1 MSNSVVSLTGNSPK
15 IPAKNPY
22 HLLTVSA
29 KSPTALKTLAQ
40 RYQTFFKN
48 NPSLSPANVCF
59 TTNAKRSHF
68 DYRLGCI
75 AESLPQME
83 EQLQGFLDSSEAQG
97 VITGK
102 VPLQG
107 NQEKIVFLCTGQGS
121 QYVGMGRDL
130 YQTQPLF
137 RQILD
142 QCDEIL
148 RPHLLSPLLSI
159 LYPKGS
165 ESPELDQTA
174 YTQPA
179 LFALE
184 YALAKLW
191 ESWGIVPDA
200 VMGHSVGEYVAAC
213 LAGVFS
219 LEEGLNLIA
228 QRGRLLQSLPRNG
241 MMAAVFASEQQISP
255 LLEDQGSQVSLATIN
270 GPKNV
275 VISGLKESVQAI
287 LSILDKQGI
296 QHRPLQ
302 VSHAFHSALTEPI
315 LAPFEEVAR
324 SITYQPPRLTLISNV
339 TGAAIESEEI
349 MDAAYWCRHLRG
361 SVRFA
366 DGMNTLDQTGYR
378 TFIEVGP
385 SSTLLRMGQRCI
397 PQTTATWLPSLKR
410 GQCDWYPLLDS
421 LANLYVQGFDIDWSM
436 IYQDTKYSPV
446 RLPNYPF
453 ERQRFALKK
462 TTSIDHS
469 ARSEP
474 AKPIPVVTQEDSNL
488 FYEWQWHSETLP
500 NLDTLP
506 SGEIIIF
513 GDRQIIGSHL
523 EEILLKQAYTV
534 SWVKPG
540 ENFQQNSHE
549 FTLNS
554 SSAQDYE
561 KLLTTLTSQG
571 RSIVGIIHLWNA
583 HHREELSL
591 NNPDLTQNILTET
604 TYSILLLGQAI
615 LKELPN
621 QPIRLLLGSYGAYVT
636 TDNEML
642 QGVHQCL
649 GATLTQV
656 LGQENP
662 TIQTKV
668 VDILADAQ
676 SCPSL
681 AQALINELQTEPTR
695 EGIVALRNGQRLIR
709 TLEPIT
715 GLKEAGVERQEAG
728 GRLEGEEGDT
738 YLITGGTS
746 AVARELAKGM
756 LQKARLNLVLT
767 GRQPLPPREEWHQY
781 QDQDHSISSRIRCI
795 QELEELGA
803 TVMYAGVDVTDAPNM
818 QKLMTTIKER
828 FGQLDG
834 VIHAAGTQDEIT
846 FKLKQKRPDTIAQV
860 FAPKVQGTLI
870 LDKITRGESLKFFV
884 LISSATASKQDWSI
898 NLGDYAAANAFLD
911 YYAIYR
917 SQQQA
922 PGRSLALNFSL
933 WQDLGM
939 TNIGGET
946 LVLMA
951 KAKGLN
957 PLQPKQAVH
966 TFLEALSE
974 SSPTVLHIID
984 LIKTNG
990 SDTTPITE
998 AFGLDKQG
1006 KINKAYGEHGAS
1018 QTQPVVKPQGEIA
1031 QLVSE
1036 QDIAAPINL
1045 KTLLQEILSQHLTI
1059 PPERLEGHL
1068 TFTELGLDS
1077 LIGIEVIKQLNQAL
1091 DIQLSPTI
1099 LFECQS
1105 PDDLIDYL
1113 EKRYNPSTS
1122 TDRVATPSVPSQNTS
1137 VATQEQ
1143 TVSLKQENRE
1153 KPSSVDDIAI
1163 IGMACTVPGAKNLT
1177 EFWNLLKEGRS
1188 AITDVPSER
1197 WLPQD
1202 YFDETGKA
1210 SYATYCKQGGFIKHP
1225 FDFDPMFFGISPRE
1239 ATIMDPQQRLFLEMA
1254 WQALQQAGYGG
1265 NHRPKDIGVFVG
1277 CGQNNYVEHFINYQ
1291 SYGAL
1296 CRRLDNS
1303 ALFKQLSET
1312 TRQSILKTLC
1322 DVLKPSEI
1330 SSETAAGNELN
1341 QLAARVSHCLDL
1353 KGPSL
1358 ALGTACSSS
1367 LVALHLACESLRSGQ
1382 SSMSI
1387 VGGVNLNLSPTP
1399 LTFLCRVQALSPTAT
1414 CYPFDSRANG
1424 MVIGEGASALILKPL
1439 SAAIADG
1446 DYIHAIIKG
1455 SAVNN
1460 DGHSQGITA
1469 PNPQGQAEAI
1479 YQAYAQ
1485 FGIDP
1490 NTISHIE
1497 AHGTGTLLGD
1507 PIEIEGM
1514 TQAFRRFTKGS
1525 QFCSVGSIKSSIG
1538 HALSASGV
1546 ISLIKV
1552 VLSMQK
1558 GMIPPTLGY
1567 KTPNPNINFAQTP
1580 FYVVGENGQPWTR
1593 GDEPLRAGINGFGFG
1608 GTNAHIVLEQAPVL
1622 TAKRPDRNSSIPHLF
1637 RLTARN
1643 QKVLQKVAQQ
1653 LYDHIEAHQDQDPA
1667 EIGFTLNNAQRE
1679 SSCKVAF
1686 VAENRQELL
1695 DHLQAIKDN
1704 SNRPNIVQGRINPKR
1719 KTMLSLFLDGSS
1731 HLTPQAV
1738 KSVGQRFR
1746 SFQSAYQSCQ
1756 KTWSEFVLVN
1766 NGQPES
1772 TLTGKA
1778 YGFAVQYALG
1788 QWLMSLDLQ
1797 PSFLLTQD
1805 IGILVGA
1812 CLSGRLSLKEAMAAI
1827 ARLQGEKLVLPL
1839 QGSQGEN
1846 QDAHWRCPL
1855 ITPNGIFTQNNLLSS
1870 LQLSTLVQSN
1880 GVLNSQLCQEKIT
1893 QNGVCLYL
1901 GSELKIKEK
1910 MGLDTHDSTWI
1921 SPNSQNFQVKGLL
1934 EIMTQLYVVG
1944 VHFNT
1949 NSLFPQHTHRVPLPT
1964 YPFEHKPYQVA
1975 ITEVDVTE
1983 SDMTSLVSSKSSHSM
1998 VESELMLGMSQEL
2011 LPIAD
2016 TPKLSSKQRESSY
2029 LVLAKELENLS

>member
-1 MSNSVVSLTGNSPK
+1 MTNSVVSLTGNAPK
-15 IPAKNPY
+15 TPAKSPY

-29 KSPTALKTLAQ
+29 KSSTALKTLAQ
-40 RYQTFFKN
+40 RYQTFLTS
-48 NPSLSPANVCF
+48 NPSLSLADICF
-59 TTNAKRSHF
+59 SANAKRSHF
-68 DYRLGCI
+68 DYRLSCI
-75 AESLPQME
+75 AESLPEME
-83 EQLQGFLDSSEAQG
+83 AQLQGFLASTQGQG
-97 VITGK
+97 VITGQ

-107 NQEKIVFLCTGQGS
+107 NQEKIVFLFTGQGS
-121 QYVGMGRDL
+121 QYIGMGRDL
-130 YQTQPLF
+130 YETQPLF

-148 RPHLLSPLLSI
+148 RPHLISPLLSI
-159 LYPKGS
+159 LYPDGS
-165 ESPELDQTA
+165 ESSELDQTA

-213 LAGVFS
+213 LAEVFT
-219 LEEGLNLIA
+219 LEEGLTLIA
-228 QRGRLLQSLPRNG
+228 QRGHLLQSLPRNG
-241 MMAAVFASEQQISP
+241 MMAAVFASEEQIAP
-255 LLEDQGSQVSLATIN
+255 ILEEQADQVSLATIN
-270 GPKNV
+270 GPTNV
-275 VISGLKESVQAI
+275 VISGLKESVQEI
-287 LSILDKQGI
+287 LSILQKQGI

-302 VSHAFHSALTEPI
+302 VSHAFHSVLTEPI

-324 SITYQPPRLTLISNV
+324 SIKYQSPSITLISNV
-339 TGAAIESEEI
+339 TGEAIEPGQI
-349 MDAAYWCRHLRG
+349 MDATYWCQHLRG
-361 SVRFA
+361 AVRFA
-366 DGMNTLDQTGYR
+366 DGMNTLYQAGYR
-378 TFIEVGP
+378 TFMEVGP
-385 SSTLLRMGQRCI
+385 SSTLLRMGQRCV

-421 LANLYVQGFDIDWSM
+421 LANLYVQGFDIDWSL
-436 IYQDTKYSPV
+436 IYQDAQCSQV
-446 RLPNYPF
+446 CLPNYPF
-453 ERQRFALKK
+453 ERQQFSLKK
-462 TTSIDHS
+462 TNPMDDSPK
-469 ARSEP
+469 P
-474 AKPIPVVTQEDSNL
+474 AKPIPTATEEDSDCDL
-488 FYEWQWHSETLP
+488 FYQWQWHLETLP

-506 SGEIIIF
+506 SGTIIIF
-513 GDRQIIGSHL
+513 GDRQIISSDL
-523 EEILLKQAYTV
+523 EEILLKQTYTV

-540 ENFQQNSHE
+540 KNFKQNSNE
-549 FTLNS
+549 FTINS
-554 SSAQDYE
+554 SAAQDYE
-561 KLLTTLTSQG
+561 KLIATITSQG
-571 RSIVGIIHLWNA
+571 RSVVGIIHLWNA
-583 HHREELSL
+583 HHQEELSL
-591 NNPDLTQNILTET
+591 NNPELTQNILAKTA
-604 TYSILLLGQAI
+604 YSVLLLGQAI
-615 LKELPN
+615 LKQLPN
-621 QPIRLLLGSYGAYVT
+621 QSIRLLLGTYGAYAT
-636 TDNEML
+636 TNNDIL

-662 TIQTKV
+662 TIKTKV
-668 VDILADAQ
+668 VDILPDVQ
-676 SCPSL
+676 CSPSL
-681 AQALINELQTEPTR
+681 AQALINELQTEPTG
-695 EGIVALRNGQRLIR
+695 EAIVALRDGQRLIR
-709 TLEPIT
+709 TLEPIKQ
-715 GLKEAGVERQEAG
+715 LNPLPAKESIEQ
-728 GRLEGEEGDT
+728 GDT

-746 AVARELAKGM
+746 AVATELAKGM
-756 LQKARLNLVLT
+756 LQKARLNLVLI
-767 GRQPLPPREEWHQY
+767 GRQPLPPREEWEKY
-781 QDQDHSISSRIRCI
+781 LDEDNSLSSRIRCI
-795 QELEELGA
+795 QELEQLGA
-803 TVMYAGVDVTDAPNM
+803 TVMYAGVDVTDVPSM
-818 QKLMTTIKER
+818 QRLMTTIKER
-828 FGQLDG
+828 FGHLDG

-974 SSPTVLHIID
+974 SSPTVLHLID

-990 SDTTPITE
+990 SHPNQITE
-998 AFGLDKQG
+998 AFT
-1006 KINKAYGEHGAS
+1006 NYGAS
-1018 QTQPVVKPQGEIA
+1018 QTQPVVKPQGEIS
-1031 QLVSE
+1031 QLVSD
-1036 QDIAAPINL
+1036 QHIPAPINH
-1045 KTLLQEILSQHLTI
+1045 KSLLQEILSQHLTI

-1091 DIQLSPTI
+1091 NIQLSPTI

-1113 EKRYNPSTS
+1113 EKRYSHPSS
-1122 TDRVATPSVPSQNTS
+1122 IDKVATAYVPSQNTQTLCS
-1137 VATQEQ
+1137 AK
-1143 TVSLKQENRE
+1143 TVSFEQENRK

-1163 IGMACTVPGAKNLT
+1163 IGMACIVPGAKNLR

-1210 SYATYCKQGGFIKHP
+1210 GYATYCKQGGFIDHP

-1265 NHRPKDIGVFVG
+1265 NHRPKDVGVFVG
-1277 CGQNNYVEHFINYQ
+1277 CGQNNYVEHFVNYQ

-1303 ALFKQLSET
+1303 AWFKQLPDT
-1312 TRQSILKTLC
+1312 TRQSIIKTIC
-1322 DVLKPSEI
+1322 DVLKPGEI

-1399 LTFLCRVQALSPTAT
+1399 LTFLSRVQALSPTAT

-1424 MVIGEGASALILKPL
+1424 MVIGEGAGALILKPL

-1446 DYIHAIIKG
+1446 DYIHAVIKG

-1514 TQAFRRFTKGS
+1514 TQAFRRFTQGS
-1525 QFCSVGSIKSSIG
+1525 QFCTVGSIKSSIG

-1558 GMIPPTLGY
+1558 GMIPGTLGY

-1580 FYVVGENGQPWTR
+1580 FYVVGESGKSWTQ

-1608 GTNAHIVLEQAPVL
+1608 GTNAHIVLEQAPIL
-1622 TAKRPDRNSSIPHLF
+1622 TAKRPDTNSSSPHLF

-1653 LYDHIEAHQDQDPA
+1653 LYDHIQDNQNQDLA

-1679 SSCKVAF
+1679 SSCKAAF

-1695 DHLQAIKDN
+1695 GHLQAIKTN
-1704 SNRPNIVQGRINPKR
+1704 SNLSNIAQGRINPKR
-1719 KTMLSLFLDGSS
+1719 KTMLSLLLDGSS
-1731 HLTPQAV
+1731 CLMPQAV
-1738 KSVGQRFR
+1738 KSVAQRFP
-1746 SFQSAYQSCQ
+1746 SFQTAYQHCQ
-1756 KTWSEFVLVN
+1756 KTWKEFVLN
-1766 NGQPES
+1766 SNGQSEP

-1778 YGFAVQYALG
+1778 HGFAVQYALG
-1788 QWLMSLDLQ
+1788 KWLMSLDIH
-1797 PSFLLTQD
+1797 PNSLLTQD
-1805 IGILVGA
+1805 LGILVGA

-1827 ARLQGEKLVLPL
+1827 ARLEGEKLVLPL
-1839 QGSQGEN
+1839 QDSQGEQ
-1846 QDAHWRCPL
+1846 QDVYWRCPL
-1855 ITPNGIFTQNNLLSS
+1855 ITPKGIFTQNCSLSS
-1870 LQLSTLVQSN
+1870 LQVSTLVQSS

-1893 QNGVCLYL
+1893 QNGLCLYL
-1901 GSELKIKEK
+1901 GNELKIKEK
-1910 MGLDTHDSTWI
+1910 MELDTHSSTWI
-1921 SPNSQNFQVKGLL
+1921 IPNSQNSQVKGLL

-1949 NSLFPQHTHRVPLPT
+1949 DSLFPQHTRRVPLPT
-1964 YPFEHKPYQVA
+1964 YPFEHKPYQVSIA
-1975 ITEVDVTE
+1975 EVDVTQ
-1983 SDMTSLVSSKSSHSM
+1983 SDMTSLISSNSSDLM
-1998 VESELMLGMSQEL
+1998 VESQLMLGMTQEL
-2011 LPIAD
+2011 LPIAER
-2016 TPKLSSKQRESSY
+2016 PKLSSKQRESSY
-2029 LVLAKELENLS
+2029 LILAKELGNWS